1 MQHKILLLDE
11 LGEKWGNTH
20 VYHNLRTPAEAI
32 KLLCIN
38 YPDFQQHLLD
48 SEKNGISY
56 KITQVNQDLD
66 VSELVLPL
74 GQHDLV
80 IAPVITGSRGAVKA
94 LLGVAM
100 IAVAFALP
108 VTAPLA
114 PLSFTGTGFVGG
126 TAFAG
131 ILANVGAALVLTGV
145 SEMIAPQPQLPGF
158 DAPMSGFMGGAGGI
172 TRGSDGSQSYGYIGA
187 ANTVGLGKTIPVVY
201 GKALVGGH
209 ILSTDIEVATSENTL
224 MEYIRPPSL
233 DTVRLNGEELKEK
246 YTNAGGLQARI
257 YNGTLSNA
265 QGTKSYL
272 NSTVTIDL
280 SKRGRQKIVDIQGE
294 SSGDKKTK
302 QFQIFFEVRG
312 LVDFV
317 GEAGTTRIDG
327 FITYRVIV
335 QEDSKNQL
343 VLNNQA
349 TIQGLT
355 QKSQFYK
362 YIAKLPYQ
370 KVPDK
375 DNYEVFIQIID
386 AGVDLDKA
394 SFKIKEVGYRLKM
407 GD

>member
-11 LGEKWGNTH
+11 LGEKWGDTH

-108 VTAPLA
+108 VSVPLA
-114 PLSFTGTGFVGG
+114 PLSFTGTGFAGG

-158 DAPMSGFMGGAGGI
+158 DAPVSGFMGGAGGI

-233 DTVRLNGEELKEK
+233 DT
-246 YTNAGGLQARI
+246 
-257 YNGTLSNA
+257 GTLSNA

-272 NSTVTIDL
+272 NDTVTIDL
-280 SKRGRQKIVDIQGE
+280 SKRGRQKIADIEGE

-370 KVPDK
+370 KVPGK
-375 DNYEVFIQIID
+375 DDYEVFIQIID